1 MQREIVWTRSLN
13 FSDYQRGTLTVAAE
27 AVPYGRLVFALKAF
41 DKTLHAVQD
50 YSNNID
56 RLCNSR
62 TAGSGLHQSVANV
75 MPSRRRYENGA
86 IGPLTSKSRNVA
98 NGNVGSRR
106 EPSDGLANVLR
117 GASEVDGRRQQ
128 QSCLSQKRESYVP
141 KPKSVLYP
149 ALLQYIRSRVPKAA
163 ATVKKATTPDKRAA
177 VETKCQH
184 HQRRSMSQRA
194 KRVQSNVEQVR
205 HKSFPGE
212 RNVSEGLRGGSIERP
227 LRRSRSV
234 IGLRTKPPEPLS
246 RWEMLEHGLV
256 RKVNQIR
263 ASPKYKLS
271 VEKSGKKMA
280 PLNKTYTKSAAQ
292 ISSPWKSFDF
302 DRATLHFQQ
311 LVETKIAL
319 SHNME
324 WNNDSV
330 SIQSIHS
337 THAGNSV
344 EHNAGLQRNII
355 GVDVSLDYP
364 LPNLYTQSLAEELEA
379 YGVCGNADLNSKT
392 DTGVQMIADK
402 NRVDRSIG
410 GSDSNGAVSENS
422 SPSCRRASQA
432 KSARNVSRTTS
443 RTDNAKSPS
452 SPDRDTRPARRSMG
466 KREPVRRLLVVTK
479 PSLIS
484 GESSSSGS
492 PALSRSDFW
501 LSSSRS
507 SLQQDSSSKMT
518 GAVNVDV
525 GSSESYK
532 FEKSAINSE
541 KQSSV
546 HHKADPSSG
555 CHSLAVENPVS
566 NFDWKHSERPREGQK
581 SDGDS
586 VFSKGA
592 PLSGMST
599 SFISPQTLSSLYF
612 SQTQELHCKGWSSPS
627 RTDVVSKQVQRS
639 LSTLDELMMNV
650 ERASKIFDSSFGARL
665 SISACEQ
672 MADAV
677 AKSKPLNHYYAVTPL
692 AEAIVTPNRRNSDV
706 SATRGQALVGRL
718 NAHLAFNERID
729 HMDQQLRDTRDLLKM
744 AVIRPTTTKTLSA
757 KDASDGCETLNGASG
772 DMVFSRENNDLRT
785 GSLPYIEESTLENVS
800 PRVYATSL
808 SEIASKENVSFHFI
822 LISVYL
828 VQWWRW
834 SLRLRCLFY
843 SRQRSFN
850 LADMDGWDQMAS
862 PMKPMNV
869 GQKFDDERKH
879 RDEHGRCPSGK
890 ENEPLDGK
898 TETFFTREGRSSITQ
913 PVKTEKRSGNEEAP
927 SDKNALVSETVG
939 TRKRT
944 SWKDS
949 ISSRR
954 GREELAEETIAALR
968 QYYTD
973 VCVFFYLRK
982 KELMRADKFDEWQ
995 QLSKKQRST
1004 ENDILDMRRIY
1015 ERSKRSDK
1023 PYVSFALLLTE
1034 LPVIREVVAE
1044 HFYKD
1049 EYLQY
1054 HTHETARLHM
1064 LSLELREELFAM
1076 GQTDKDSIKRL
1087 GEARK
1092 NTEKILRLTTSGGMR
1107 RPKKTLERKEANAHR
1122 LRREQHSRMRA
1133 ASLSKDGSSFAES
1146 DTGSA
1151 SNASISLGNRGPV
1164 KLLGNT
1170 SATGLLG
1177 ACEDRVNHLRDEL
1190 RQKREEANV
1199 LKESFDRKI
1208 QGVDFDHNIRD
1219 LSAKAESSVL
1229 EQIKAHES
1237 YIKQTANHI
1246 AILERLET
1254 DQLSA
1259 SSSSNPRPFLS
1270 PSVSQNGPT
1279 SLSATTNGTN
1289 NSYHLSSSL
1298 THDAVVA
1305 ELSSSATSWNESSLP
1320 QTSALVSERVYQLS
1334 QNLAKKSEDLVSE
1347 IVPGNGDEN
1356 PMASSVDS
1364 IRSVTSNRTLVD
1376 SDGTQNSNVV
1386 DDITETSIKENTL
1399 DEVSTGQFVASPE
1412 PEILNENDSLN
1423 ENLKWGSAE
1432 NAFMG
1437 SQEAEQSDESEF
1449 QDTFEEFPIPLE
1461 PADQIVTK
1469 LEDLKRSQ
1477 TEIVNEVSA
1486 VESKADSE
1494 GKISGAAFSTHNQET
1509 GSGELSGLLEKT
1521 ASSEGEE
1528 IKYAIEAE
1536 PLEIFAEGS
1545 SPLEITEPGVT
1556 VDLLENEG
1564 GLSVSNT
1571 LAEEVA
1577 PENVLRPST
1586 EPNNILDSLSSD
1598 DLESLEE
1605 LEVTVEH
1612 AEISVHG
1619 PFVPKLDLNEI
1630 RDSDHDEAYQE
1641 VHEAISGRMLSKA
1654 NVDGEG
1660 AGSGKASVSSER
1672 TVVESAITQSQI
1684 APLSLKEVPK
1694 TDSLNSVYK
1703 SAAQPFNSRCTE
1715 EMRAHES
1722 LTAFTAVEASVKM
1735 PTDLGETEI
1744 SKSGKTVADSTNVP
1758 AEVGEERSA
1767 TYNAASEG
1775 EDSECFF
1782 AGDAPFFAGDAPSHE
1797 SLASS
1802 RELKIQNM
1810 EVEPEQF
1817 KNDASVE
1824 GTLMEE
1830 TASGKVEATS
1840 SYDITQW
1847 DITSDVQK
1855 SSISL
1860 AKSDVVIDVME
1871 STIELPKLTR
1881 TPELVASEIND
1892 SAQSITVREKPK
1904 RFALSV
1910 SPLSNSPRSPL
1921 TTRFVTTMP
1930 SQNRSPRSL
1939 PSTPRSP
1946 RKGARVASPLGKLL
1960 LEESLNDSLAAML
1973 SVAEAKRSSLGR
1985 VGRYSL
1991 SEEQNILNA
2000 ELETKEME
2008 GKSISKQWPD
2018 NSWLG
2023 DTTYDLN
2030 SIPEPKS
2037 LFNITPLDLS
2047 EMSASE
2053 EAKPETD
2060 AFESVVQR
2068 NQPPFGLPDLTVDT
2082 PVPKQNVSRMPLLAD
2097 DLQKKFYSGNADDVR
2112 AIIAE
2117 YGERIWLMFNEG
2129 QELRI
2134 DVEENSVR
2142 EHSARVAYKQMLAD
2156 ECCAVARKAFKRD
2169 LRSVWLNF
2177 GTAPPPKDVIEL
2189 KAILRRDVFSVLYP
2203 DSSKAKAKSR
2213 WEVVCRDE
2221 TLKSSSE
2228 MCALTKLVMDQLYR
2242 DQDRWRDFE
2251 PIEERIKEEMANDI
2265 LKQQMTESFN
2275 AIRFPP
2281 DHDVL

>member
-1 MQREIVWTRSLN
+1 MASFTSDRPIVSKSASNLTDRYKGAVRSSCEIR
-13 FSDYQRGTLTVAAE
+13 QE
-27 AVPYGRLVFALKAF
+27 LKAF

-364 LPNLYTQSLAEELEA
+364 LPSNSTSNLYTQSLAEELEA

-541 KQSSV
+541 KQSGV

-555 CHSLAVENPVS
+555 CHSPAVENPVS

-599 SFISPQTLSSLYF
+599 SFISPQTLSSLYL

-692 AEAIVTPNRRNSDV
+692 AEAIITPNRRNSDV

-800 PRVYATSL
+800 PRVYAASL
-808 SEIASKENVSFHFI
+808 SEIASKEN
-822 LISVYL
+822 
-828 VQWWRW
+828 
-834 SLRLRCLFY
+834 
-843 SRQRSFN
+843 
-850 LADMDGWDQMAS
+850 MAS

-898 TETFFTREGRSSITQ
+898 TETFFTREGRSSIMQ

-1023 PYVSFALLLTE
+1023 PY
-1034 LPVIREVVAE
+1034 
-1044 HFYKD
+1044 D

-1571 LAEEVA
+1571 LAEEMA

-1703 SAAQPFNSRCTE
+1703 SVAQPFNSRCTE

-1782 AGDAPFFAGDAPSHE
+1782 AGDAPSHE

-1830 TASGKVEATS
+1830 TASWKVEATS

-1860 AKSDVVIDVME
+1860 AKSDVVIDAME

-1892 SAQSITVREKPK
+1892 SAQSITRRLSYGKERTQSEESCSVVREKPK

-2082 PVPKQNVSRMPLLAD
+2082 PVPKQNVSRMPLLVD